1 MKIVRIYFED
11 ILERIDMIDRFTA
24 GGKESFLNS
33 QLEQEATIRCLEI
46 IGEILKRIDPSLL
59 DQQPSIPWKKIMR
72 FRDFV
77 IHQYSRI
84 EPEIVWNI
92 VEDDLNPLRKA
103 IQALIASLPKE

>member
-1 MKIVRIYFED
+1 
-11 ILERIDMIDRFTA
+11 
-24 GGKESFLNS
+24 
-33 QLEQEATIRCLEI
+33 
-46 IGEILKRIDPSLL
+46 
-59 DQQPSIPWKKIMR
+59 MR